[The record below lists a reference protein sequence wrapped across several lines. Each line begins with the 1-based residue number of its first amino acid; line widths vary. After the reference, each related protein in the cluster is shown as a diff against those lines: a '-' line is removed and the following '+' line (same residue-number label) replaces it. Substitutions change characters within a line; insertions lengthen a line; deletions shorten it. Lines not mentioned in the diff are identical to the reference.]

1 MTFSP
6 YKFIKLQKDQ
16 IISLYTCEIQILIGC
31 FTLITTVYIFYINGL
46 DKVIDDNSNEKEGLA
61 YLKHVFF
68 NNLLNIFLTPLFLSV
83 IIVLGI
89 IFLD

>member
-1 MTFSP
+1 MSIIFATLMTFSP

-31 FTLITTVYIFYINGL
+31 FTLITIVYIFYINGL

-68 NNLLNIFLTPLFLSV
+68 
-83 IIVLGI
+83 
-89 IFLD
+89 